1 MVSYDFLCPVLSLL
15 GASEHPTIC
24 MLPMEAAM
32 LGPRDAHS
40 GHSLLDQ
47 ERTYD
52 QAWLIICFL
61 ENLRNEAENKRTVFS
76 F

>member
-15 GASEHPTIC
+15 GASEPPTTC
-24 MLPMEAAM
+24 MLPMEATV

-40 GHSLLDQ
+40 VHSLLYQ

-52 QAWLIICFL
+52 QAG
-61 ENLRNEAENKRTVFS
+61 
-76 F
+76 